1 MDEKPKSRRG
11 GKRAGAGR
19 KPKNH
24 VPATTIPAHTIRA
37 ALASDAPEVVEAEA
51 RAHALPMVKV
61 LIDTMLDARASGAAR
76 IQACNSILDRGYG
89 KPSVDTGV
97 DMLPF
102 MAKPTTTI
110 PGDVRAEC
118 KRYARIAIE
127 TLKTIAER
135 GESENARVSAARSIL
150 DRGLGT
156 VGAAALAD
164 EKKTQTF
171 GKKEAQKIAA
181 EVRVAG
187 GGKFAAP
194 APPPNARSVQ

>member
-1 MDEKPKSRRG
+1 
-11 GKRAGAGR
+11 
-19 KPKNH
+19 
-24 VPATTIPAHTIRA
+24 
-37 ALASDAPEVVEAEA
+37 
-51 RAHALPMVKV
+51 MVKV
-61 LIDTMLDARASGAAR
+61 LVDIMLDAKASGAAR
-76 IQACNSILDRGYG
+76 ITACNSILDRGYG

-102 MAKPTTTI
+102 MVKQQTTI

-118 KRYARIAIE
+118 KRFARIAIE

-135 GESENARVSAARSIL
+135 GESETARASAARSLL

-164 EKKTQTF
+164 QTKAQTF

-181 EVRVAG
+181 EVRVGG

-194 APPPNARSVQ
+194 APPPNPGTIQ

>member
-1 MDEKPKSRRG
+1 MDEKPKSKRG

-19 KPKNH
+19 KPRNYI
-24 VPATTIPAHTIRA
+24 PPTTIPAHTIRA
-37 ALASDAPEVVEAEA
+37 ALAADAPQTIEAEA

-61 LIDTMLDARASGAAR
+61 LVNTMLDATASGAAR
-76 IQACNSILDRGYG
+76 ITACNAILDRGYG

-102 MAKPTTTI
+102 MVKPQTTI

-118 KRYARIAIE
+118 KRYASVAIE
-127 TLKTIAER
+127 TLKTLAER
-135 GESENARVSAARSIL
+135 AESENARIAAAKSLL

-194 APPPNARSVQ
+194 SPPPNTQPN